1 MSPPVRSCA
10 ALNLRNLGRLIA
22 ALLLCGGL
30 LKHSLAAP
38 DTGPTT
44 GSILTSATASLDAQ
58 VTVPVTADDTATLL
72 DTMAL
77 AVMALQVRE
86 GSEHTWCG
94 YHVMLYGHC

>member
-1 MSPPVRSCA
+1 M
-10 ALNLRNLGRLIA
+10 
-22 ALLLCGGL
+22 GL

-77 AVMALQVRE
+77 AVMALQVRG
-86 GSEHTWCG
+86 GSEHTWVWVPCD
-94 YHVMLYGHC
+94 VVWTLCTL

>member
-1 MSPPVRSCA
+1 M
-10 ALNLRNLGRLIA
+10 
-22 ALLLCGGL
+22 
-30 LKHSLAAP
+30 
-38 DTGPTT
+38 
-44 GSILTSATASLDAQ
+44 
-58 VTVPVTADDTATLL
+58 TVPVTADDTATLL